1 MQKQDHKENLNEPWG
16 RLAWLCPA
24 MYKLAFCSSSISKYS
39 CLAPTSPLWHHSLC
53 SHLASSCSPPPRFF
67 SSSVLCCLQSHFFFA
82 SFCSS
87 LFFPSPSPPSS
98 VCKILSP
105 LSCARFL
112 QISQC
117 KSSCSCTLLC
127 WLHGES
133 NKKLIDLNVIHPVL
147 THSLSNTVSLSRHL
161 SCDLLGFRYQRLK
174 INKQIYICLF
184 FFFKDIHLN
193 HLLWKK

>member
-1 MQKQDHKENLNEPWG
+1 
-16 RLAWLCPA
+16 

-53 SHLASSCSPPPRFF
+53 SHLASSCSGFFCPLFLLLQHSLLPAISLSVLPLVLCFSSPPP
-67 SSSVLCCLQSHFFFA
+67 
-82 SFCSS
+82 
-87 LFFPSPSPPSS
+87 PSC

-117 KSSCSCTLLC
+117 KSSCSCTLLYR
-127 WLHGES
+127 LRSES

-147 THSLSNTVSLSRHL
+147 AHSLGNTASLSCHL
-161 SCDLLGFRYQRLK
+161 SCDL
-174 INKQIYICLF
+174 
-184 FFFKDIHLN
+184 
-193 HLLWKK
+193 